1 MPKFISKKHLEIC
14 NNLSYDLGFNQTIEP
29 ELFKYLPNK
38 RIKKIYDKKESK
50 ENPFNIL
57 KNLNLN

>member
-1 MPKFISKKHLEIC
+1 MKFILNIFPKKKTKKT
-14 NNLSYDLGFNQTIEP
+14 FN
-29 ELFKYLPNK
+29 
-38 RIKKIYDKKESK
+38 KKNTK